1 MYVAIQRGLNRT
13 KKCVIGNVMKFNKEK
28 WEVVDLERNNPRQ
41 QDSLISNQLESSSS
55 EKALVVMVDKLAKSP
70 QQAVVVKASST
81 LDYTEQGIDRPLRKV
96 IPPLLS
102 TEEEASKCFVETW
115 TPCETWTYWSKG
127 PQ

>member
-13 KKCVIGNVMKFNKEK
+13 KKRVIGNVMKFNKEK
-28 WEVVDLERNNPRQ
+28 CDVVDLERNNPRQ
-41 QDSLISNQLESSSS
+41 QDSLMSNQLESSLS

-81 LDYTEQGIDRPLRKV
+81 LDHTEQGIDRPLRKV

-115 TPCETWTYWSKG
+115 TPYETWTYRSKG